1 MEQTD
6 CRRFQW
12 CTWKKN
18 HNRTDDPLGADAD
31 KLTKRNHVQ
40 HMWDE
45 GVVTK
50 KATCKNTGEK
60 TYTCTVCKET
70 KTETIA
76 KTNDHKYTWKTTA
89 KATVFAPAKQ
99 QGKCSVCGKTVTK
112 NYGKKLTATIRL
124 NATSI
129 RLQQRRSTNKIKV
142 TMANGDS
149 VKSWTS
155 NNRRIATVNN
165 KGVITAGRQN
175 GTAKITVTLKSGKK
189 ASLNVKV
196 QSTKV
201 ITTSISGLRSRG
213 NSEART
219 ETDPETSNQSDHFP
233 GRNYLCLFQQECSS
247 CKPQRCHYSTGKRS
261 HKDYSKIRKEILYNQ
276 SNRKI
281 IDVVM

>member
-6 CRRFQW
+6 CRRFNGAL
-12 CTWKKN
+12 WKKN

-50 KATCKNTGEK
+50 KQPARIQEK

-112 NYGKKLTATIRL
+112 TME
-124 NATSI
+124 
-129 RLQQRRSTNKIKV
+129 RSL
-142 TMANGDS
+142 
-149 VKSWTS
+149 
-155 NNRRIATVNN
+155 
-165 KGVITAGRQN
+165 RQ
-175 GTAKITVTLKSGKK
+175 
-189 ASLNVKV
+189 
-196 QSTKV
+196 
-201 ITTSISGLRSRG
+201 
-213 NSEART
+213 
-219 ETDPETSNQSDHFP
+219 QSD
-233 GRNYLCLFQQECSS
+233 
-247 CKPQRCHYSTGKRS
+247 
-261 HKDYSKIRKEILYNQ
+261 
-276 SNRKI
+276 
-281 IDVVM
+281 

>member
-1 MEQTD
+1 
-6 CRRFQW
+6 
-12 CTWKKN
+12 
-18 HNRTDDPLGADAD
+18 
-31 KLTKRNHVQ
+31 
-40 HMWDE
+40 
-45 GVVTK
+45 
-50 KATCKNTGEK
+50 
-60 TYTCTVCKET
+60 
-70 KTETIA
+70 
-76 KTNDHKYTWKTTA
+76 
-89 KATVFAPAKQ
+89 
-99 QGKCSVCGKTVTK
+99 
-112 NYGKKLTATIRL
+112 
-124 NATSI
+124 
-129 RLQQRRSTNKIKV
+129 
-142 TMANGDS
+142 MANGDS

-201 ITTSISGLRSRG
+201 ITTSISGLRSR
-213 NSEART
+213 
-219 ETDPETSNQSDHFP
+219 ETLKRGTSNQSDHFP